1 MNTTIKNT
9 ATKRKVNQLFLQL
22 SASEAVYNQLCE
34 LFQRS
39 GLKYQIAR
47 PIIRGAAWNAEV
59 QIETGLF
66 DRVGLGFLAEVAK
79 LPVLSNIWSAD
90 NSKIGLSVAYHPD
103 NAAAILAA
111 QK

>member
-1 MNTTIKNT
+1 MNTTFKT
-9 ATKRKVNQLFLQL
+9 TSA
-22 SASEAVYNQLCE
+22 ASEAVYNQLCD
-34 LFQRS
+34 LFERS

-47 PIIRGAAWNAEV
+47 PIVRGAAWNAEV

-79 LPVLSNIWSAD
+79 LPVLSNIWGAE
-90 NSKIGLSVAYHPD
+90 NSKISLTVAYDPS